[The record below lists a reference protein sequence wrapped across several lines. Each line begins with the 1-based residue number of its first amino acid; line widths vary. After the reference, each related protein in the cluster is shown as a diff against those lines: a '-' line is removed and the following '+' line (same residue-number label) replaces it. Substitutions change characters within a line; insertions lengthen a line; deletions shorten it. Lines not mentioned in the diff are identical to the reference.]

1 MFLIYL
7 LQVAMFKIRRNVNTL
22 RDGPF
27 DIQGGSGILFL
38 KIVCFPIGLKKSN
51 VSNEVK
57 KKVVLHSVKFF

>member
-7 LQVAMFKIRRNVNTL
+7 LQVAMFKIRENVNPL

-38 KIVCFPIGLKKSN
+38 KIVCFPTGPKKSN
-51 VSNEVK
+51 VFNEVK
-57 KKVVLHSVKFF
+57 KRLFFIQ